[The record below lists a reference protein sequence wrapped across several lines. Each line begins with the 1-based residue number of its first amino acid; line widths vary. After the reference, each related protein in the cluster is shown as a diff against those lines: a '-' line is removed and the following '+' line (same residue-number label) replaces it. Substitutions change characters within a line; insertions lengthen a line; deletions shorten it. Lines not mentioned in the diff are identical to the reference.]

1 MVGLLF
7 LLFIFNSSSAFSAD
21 GMNPFKFQYA
31 IDPGTLTQITNM
43 PRVRSQDSLGICYA
57 FAASI
62 LFDEANCVRKGI
74 ADCASVSDQE
84 KVSPVDLARYS
95 IELDRDKHDV
105 SDRYNYEG
113 LKEGGSAALAL
124 QNARSA
130 QHSAREACAPF
141 DQFVSRAQSPQEA
154 QKIESAIW
162 KRFQDSYETYQKKF
176 KECANCGLEY
186 ATAISKELKDKF
198 NLRTSNQEILQ
209 AFAQETY
216 EKFLDRLLVPEECWE
231 FEKGLSLLGGWSL
244 ITYPKPGQKSD
255 YNQML
260 AMIKKNL
267 ANKRPMAFAFCT
279 QEPLGVKN
287 MKACNEARNGSGSI
301 TGFGHE
307 VVIKGYRRVCKVDA
321 GKTTRDCYDAVQVQN
336 SWGQSWQN
344 QNDDGWVDAKELLD
358 RSFYETQTLTWLEQ

>member
-31 IDPGTLTQITNM
+31 IEPGTQTKITNM
-43 PRVRSQDSLGICYA
+43 PKVRSQDSFGICYA
-57 FAASI
+57 FAASV
-62 LFDEANCVRKGI
+62 LYDEANCVRNQV
-74 ADCASVSDQE
+74 ADCSAVSDE
-84 KVSPVDLARYS
+84 NRVSAVDMARFS
-95 IELDRDKHDV
+95 VNLSGGQDARDK
-105 SDRYNYEG
+105 YNYEE
-113 LKEGGSAALAL
+113 LREGGSAALAL
-124 QNARSA
+124 YNSLGVQHNASE
-130 QHSAREACAPF
+130 SCAPF
-141 DQFVSRAQSPQEA
+141 DHLVANADSPNQA
-154 QKIESAIW
+154 QKIELAMW
-162 KRFQDSYETYQKKF
+162 KRFQDIYEAVQNKS
-176 KECANCGLEY
+176 KECGSCGLEY
-186 ATAISKELKDKF
+186 ATAKSQELKDQF
-198 NLRTSNQEILQ
+198 NLKTSNQEILQ
-209 AFAQETY
+209 AFAQETFG
-216 EKFLDRLLVPEECWE
+216 KFLDRLLVPEECWE
-231 FEKGLSLLGGWSL
+231 FKKGLSLLGGWGVQ
-244 ITYPKPGQKSD
+244 TYPKPGQKSD